1 MRIFK
6 NIFQA
11 SIPLVLLIVLLLFV
25 VPQTS
30 AIQLNSLSSVT
41 DAESV
46 KTKLSQHLKAAT
58 IEEKEVGKSF
68 SFKFEIM
75 ISQPINHFQAS
86 SEGENDG
93 VSFSQRVFLFHKSF
107 DKPVIFVTEGYD
119 AVYAQSPRYKH
130 ELCDML
136 DANLIVVE
144 HRFYGK
150 SLPEEPSWEFLNIKQ
165 AAADHHKIA
174 QSFKELYPQK
184 WISTGTSKGGSTAIY
199 HKALYPSDVDA
210 VVAYVAPITIAQEDP
225 RPIDFVLNN
234 LHKKAR
240 KTVEDFQKRI
250 LKDRSEAIKYL
261 ENFKEKHNV
270 EFFMPIEAVLEYT
283 VFEYAYSFWQWGMSP
298 NRIPNKKS
306 KMEQLVNH
314 LFMIVTPTTFVD
326 DRSTSS
332 ATYYYQAYSE
342 TGYYSFNEMAKKFS
356 KFKLSQNDY
365 GNRIM
370 ADMNLEIKYDPNTH
384 IEILEKLNS
393 ATENIIQI
401 HGSIDPWRYAA
412 WEPPVNSN
420 CLFFE
425 AEGIAHGAN
434 YKNLSVEQKKSFKDA
449 IKLFTAIE
457 VKD

>member
-1 MRIFK
+1 MRLFENTFRAGILF
-6 NIFQA
+6 
-11 SIPLVLLIVLLLFV
+11 VLFV
-25 VPQTS
+25 VSVLFIAPQS
-30 AIQLNSLSSVT
+30 AVHANSLSSVV
-41 DAESV
+41 DAQSV
-46 KTKLSQHLKAAT
+46 KSALSQHLKRAT
-58 IEEKEVGKSF
+58 IDEKEVGKSF
-68 SFKFEIM
+68 SLKFEMM
-75 ISQPINHFQAS
+75 IPQPINHFQS
-86 SEGENDG
+86 SSDGETAMG
-93 VSFSQRVFLFHKSF
+93 EFFQRVFLFHKSF

-119 AVYAQSPRYKH
+119 ASYAESSRYKH
-130 ELCDML
+130 ELCDLL

-150 SLPEEPSWEFLNIKQ
+150 SIPEELAWKFLNIKQ
-165 AAADHHKIA
+165 AAADHHQIA
-174 QSFKELYPQK
+174 QTLRELYTNK

-199 HKALYPSDVDA
+199 HKALYPNDVDA

-225 RPIDFVLNN
+225 RPIEFVLNN
-234 LHKKAR
+234 SHKKER
-240 KTVEDFQKRI
+240 KAVEDFQKRI
-250 LKDRSEAIKYL
+250 LKDKTEAIKYL
-261 ENFKEKHNV
+261 ENFKEKHKV
-270 EFFMPIEAVLEYT
+270 KFIMPIEAVVEYT

-298 NRIPNKKS
+298 NRITNKKS

-457 VKD
+457 VKY